1 MKAKEITMQIV
12 KNLGNYE
19 TVRLEVTAELLPE
32 DENITGCFAILQMQ
46 LEETYSKLYTEK
58 RPKVRE
64 LLTMTHP
71 KLQGVI
77 SALIN
82 GKADI
87 KLVQESFIIDKE
99 VFNLLNREGIL

>member
-19 TVRLEVTAELLPE
+19 TVRLEITAELMPE
-32 DENITGCFAILQMQ
+32 EDLLNCFQVCKAQ
-46 LEETYSKLYTEK
+46 LEKSFEELYK
-58 RPKVRE
+58 KQPKTRE

-71 KLQGVI
+71 KLQCVI